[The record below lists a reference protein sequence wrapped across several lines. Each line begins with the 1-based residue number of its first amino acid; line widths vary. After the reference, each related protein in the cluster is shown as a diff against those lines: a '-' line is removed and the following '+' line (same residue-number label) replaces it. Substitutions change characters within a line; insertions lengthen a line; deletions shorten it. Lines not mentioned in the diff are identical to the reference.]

1 MRKTAAVVVT
11 YNRKDLLRK
20 NLTNLLAQTVKCDI
34 ILIDNASTDGT
45 AEMVKTEFVGQ
56 VQYFN
61 TRANLGGAGGFA
73 FGLEK
78 AVRAGYV
85 YAWLMDDDTIPEKRS
100 LEMLL
105 RADKALR
112 GNWGMLSS
120 VAKWTDGS
128 ICKANRQKKTLFTF
142 VKDEELNTK
151 KIIRAQMVSMVSM
164 FVKTD
169 VVREVGLPKAEYF
182 IWTDDYDFSG
192 RVSKKYPVYIV
203 TPSVVIHEMKEN
215 KKANF
220 AIESGDRI
228 DRYQYLYRN
237 DVDCYRQFGLKGW
250 AYIIFKDLYAT
261 LNVLLHSKGETG
273 RKVITIWKGFA
284 KGLGFRPELMH
295 TMRNKDS
302 IE

>member
-61 TRANLGGAGGFA
+61 TGANLGGAGGFA

-78 AVRAGYV
+78 AVRA
-85 YAWLMDDDTIPEKRS
+85 DTIPEKRS

-112 GNWGMLSS
+112 GKWGMLSS

-220 AIESGDRI
+220 AI
-228 DRYQYLYRN
+228 
-237 DVDCYRQFGLKGW
+237 
-250 AYIIFKDLYAT
+250 
-261 LNVLLHSKGETG
+261 
-273 RKVITIWKGFA
+273 
-284 KGLGFRPELMH
+284 
-295 TMRNKDS
+295 
-302 IE
+302 